1 MLLCFG
7 LIPNRVMC
15 MWLSTVQVELFVQ
28 LMELLQSS
36 DYFLLMFQLLRFCDV
51 VVDVRFEEE
60 NWSYLKFCAAGWE
73 LVPLVIIMFLLRRQ
87 TQNNQE
93 NDSSYQD
100 TKVNFF
106 VWRLLLTRKFYIRSW
121 KNFKE
126 EY

>member
-28 LMELLQSS
+28 LMELLQNSYYS
-36 DYFLLMFQLLRFCDV
+36 LLMFRLLWFCDG
-51 VVDVRFEEE
+51 VDVRFEEE